1 MPAALDDIVS
11 EYVHYNVSMY
21 RRTFFLSRNWL
32 TVRLSQVVNSWHLID
47 ILLTMN
53 LKQNFRL

>member
-21 RRTFFLSRNWL
+21 RRTFFFFIKKLVDCKIVS
-32 TVRLSQVVNSWHLID
+32 SG
-47 ILLTMN
+47 
-53 LKQNFRL
+53 

>member
-21 RRTFFLSRNWL
+21 RRTSFFFY
-32 TVRLSQVVNSWHLID
+32 QEIG
-47 ILLTMN
+47 
-53 LKQNFRL
+53 